1 MLRYGFGPRHHRG
14 IKACQY
20 GLKRP
25 RQIRPSA
32 RPIGTTRRRSD
43 RFFQACHFH
52 VKKNDMNKQ
61 RHAEVGRRHGM
72 QKQRRRGTPRNKR
85 GCFRVTEQVGCSSRV
100 PPTQTLN
107 LDADL
112 SSLLRREIFAG
123 CFEKVAYFHYLGNFP
138 GRRAGVL
145 GGGEDLGV
153 NSTVPSWRPHSVLVL
168 CHLDTD

>member
-1 MLRYGFGPRHHRG
+1 MDSGRGTTEG

-20 GLKRP
+20 RLKRP

-32 RPIGTTRRRSD
+32 RPIGTTRHRSD
-43 RFFQACHFH
+43 RFSRRATFIR
-52 VKKNDMNKQ
+52 KKNEMNKQ
-61 RHAEVGRRHGM
+61 RHAKVGRRHGT
-72 QKQRRRGTPRNKR
+72 QKQRRRGKPRNKR

-107 LDADL
+107 LDADI

-123 CFEKVAYFHYLGNFP
+123 CFKKVAYFHYLGNSS
-138 GRRAGVL
+138 GRRAGGVW
-145 GGGEDLGV
+145 GGGKDLRV